1 MQAQSGATKVQVAAN
16 NAPGS
21 EYRNVFIE
29 GSDEAYRKVRFYSL
43 TITAFFELVI

>member
-1 MQAQSGATKVQVAAN
+1 LQAQSGATKVQVAAN

-29 GSDEAYRKVRFYSL
+29 GSDEAYRKVSL
-43 TITAFFELVI
+43 THLPLPFL